1 NRQQIKNTGISHY
14 QENDYIEKGE
24 MIATVVV
31 IGKNTVL
38 TNKHVADNN
47 NANLSF
53 APAAENENSF
63 PYGTFKAKEVIAYP
77 GDAELVVIHFNK
89 NSEGQ
94 SVGYVVTHATSGE
107 STT

>member
-1 NRQQIKNTGISHY
+1 
-14 QENDYIEKGE
+14 
-24 MIATVVV
+24 MIATGVV

-63 PYGTFKAKEVIAYP
+63 PYGTFKARSDSI
-77 GDAELVVIHFNK
+77 
-89 NSEGQ
+89 SW
-94 SVGYVVTHATSGE
+94 
-107 STT
+107 